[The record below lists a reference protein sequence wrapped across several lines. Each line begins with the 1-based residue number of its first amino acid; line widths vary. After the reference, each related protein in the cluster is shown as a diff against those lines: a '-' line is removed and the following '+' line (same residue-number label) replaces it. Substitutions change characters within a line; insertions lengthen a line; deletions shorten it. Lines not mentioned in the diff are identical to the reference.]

1 MNQLE
6 NIENWLKIGKD
17 EAEDLI
23 DLPWKVTLQEDGWL
37 MAEHPKVP
45 FTLFI
50 GMDEEYIHFFV
61 FSGIET
67 ALLEPTDRL
76 SIYRQLLFLNNDVN
90 LMKFVIEGTDE
101 EIALKTDLD
110 IKNITKEEIDDAL
123 MALLTGLYIMIQA
136 LDMEKEFN
144 EEIKNRT
151 YLVVKEKIA
160 KGAKE
165 QDLIEFL
172 NKKMGISKKE
182 AKKINDT
189 LAPSCLMFHNVQSS
203 FYTSYCDFVKNEL
216 EFSDISFKFGP
227 YYTNKNFGSNIEDF
241 INIVNCFCV
250 DNSPKSRLRKW
261 LGELHYDTN
270 YASSLLKRINQVTDK
285 DSKTA
290 TNNALKEL
298 HKDLSL
304 DNLFISKNDKDY
316 TPIYD
321 IITIASITG
330 DKKCKF
336 I

>member
-182 AKKINDT
+182 AKKII
-189 LAPSCLMFHNVQSS
+189 
-203 FYTSYCDFVKNEL
+203 NEIL
-216 EFSDISFKFGP
+216 ETMKETKYIKG
-227 YYTNKNFGSNIEDF
+227 
-241 INIVNCFCV
+241 
-250 DNSPKSRLRKW
+250 
-261 LGELHYDTN
+261 
-270 YASSLLKRINQVTDK
+270 YA
-285 DSKTA
+285 
-290 TNNALKEL
+290 
-298 HKDLSL
+298 
-304 DNLFISKNDKDY
+304 
-316 TPIYD
+316 
-321 IITIASITG
+321 
-330 DKKCKF
+330 
-336 I
+336 